1 MDGKSCFDVLAPSV
15 TEMVALLSGHV
26 PENWTAAIVI
36 SLLKKPGLDIWCTEI
51 SVQSVIFHSFLR

>member
-1 MDGKSCFDVLAPSV
+1 MDSKSCFDVLAPSV

-36 SLLKKPGLDIWCTEI
+36 SLLKNLDLIFG
-51 SVQSVIFHSFLR
+51 VQKFPSSQ